1 MILRSIFSHWGQSRD
16 SNTNIKKGSNIHWCS
31 WRNHDA
37 LRAGGENFWTGW
49 RFFFLFC
56 WNIYIYIYIFFFSFS
71 TSLQKQQ
78 KILGCFPE
86 DKLSVIYLDLQIQK
100 VITPWLL
107 MHRDSYEI
115 YFADLVCG
123 SGVWVSGFR
132 NDVTS
137 EYFMYKRLN
146 KNGNK
151 VYILWLV
158 SILFTINIIR
168 IALCRSEHM

>member
-37 LRAGGENFWTGW
+37 LRAGGENCWTGW
-49 RFFFLFC
+49 RFFFL
-56 WNIYIYIYIFFFSFS
+56 ILLKYIYIYIFFFFSFS

-100 VITPWLL
+100 VIIPWLL

-115 YFADLVCG
+115 ENWVKVLQI
-123 SGVWVSGFR
+123 WVSGFR

-137 EYFMYKRLN
+137 KYFMCKPLK